1 MGLAA
6 RFIHP
11 HSCMQN
17 HTNLLFTATTDAK
30 HPGKSQNQDA
40 VYATTGKTG
49 SGLNYG
55 LFVVADGVGGLKEG
69 SRASQTVVNTLAAHF
84 DPIWPVITAVSDRT
98 VMRLRQQLKKAIYK
112 ANEVIQSMASSQEE
126 RMASTITC
134 AILLD
139 QVVVIAN
146 AGDSRTYLYSQ
157 SQLEQ
162 LTEDHSLVAWLVR
175 QEQITAEQAL
185 THPYRNVLTHA
196 LGATEKPQIDLFT
209 QRLFP
214 GDWLLLCSDGIW
226 GTLPDETL
234 ADYLHSAVSPEQ
246 LAPKL
251 MEAAQDHSDDLA
263 LILVQLPLTE

>member
-1 MGLAA
+1 
-6 RFIHP
+6 
-11 HSCMQN
+11 MQN
-17 HTNLLFTATTDAK
+17 QTNLLFAAVTDAK

-49 SGLNYG
+49 SGLTYG

-69 SRASQTVVNTLAAHF
+69 SRASQTIVNTLSAHF
-84 DPIWPVITAVSDRT
+84 APIWPAITAVSDRT

-112 ANEVIQSMASSQEE
+112 ANEVIQSMAGSQDE

-134 AILLD
+134 AIILD

-146 AGDSRTYLYSQ
+146 AGDSRTYLYRQ
-157 SQLEQ
+157 GLLEQ
-162 LTEDHSLVAWLVR
+162 LTQDHSLVAWLVR

-226 GTLPDETL
+226 GTLSDETL
-234 ADYLHSAVSPEQ
+234 ADYLHTAVSPEAV
-246 LAPKL
+246 APKL
-251 MEAAQDHSDDLA
+251 MAAAQDHSDDLA
-263 LILVQLPLTE
+263 LVLVQLPLKSK